1 MNAVRYFL
9 ALWLVI
15 SLPAMLLFWLLI
27 HPFIP
32 TWRRLGPAWTY
43 SLIGTLLVLLTVGLF
58 LIREPLLAVD
68 FGIHS
73 PLLVVGIGCL
83 AVAAGLRRSLHQAS
97 MTTRVLV
104 GLPELAPARY
114 PPALITTGLYARL
127 RHPRYV
133 QLALALLGYAL
144 IANYLAAYL
153 VFTAWLVAMYPLV
166 LLEERELRERFGD
179 AYERYCRQVPRLIPR
194 LRTGRSCG

>member
-1 MNAVRYFL
+1 MNAVRYCL

-27 HPFIP
+27 HPFIS

-43 SLIGTLLVLLTVGLF
+43 CLIGTLLVLLTVGLF
-58 LIREPLLAVD
+58 LLREPLLAVD
-68 FGIHS
+68 FGIQS
-73 PLLVVGIGCL
+73 PLLAVGIGCL
-83 AVAAGLRRSLHQAS
+83 AVAVGLRRSLHQAQ

-114 PPALITTGLYARL
+114 PQALITTGLYARL

-133 QLALALLGYAL
+133 QLALALLGYTL
-144 IANYLAAYL
+144 IANYLASYL
-153 VFTAWLVAMYPLV
+153 VFAAWLIVMYLLV
-166 LLEERELRERFGD
+166 LLEERELLQRFGN
-179 AYERYCRQVPRLIPR
+179 AYEA
-194 LRTGRSCG
+194 